1 VDCRNTGL
9 NRQDLAFTSGHWS
22 YFYPMRWRND
32 KVGFDDRP
40 VMAGGILLISF
51 LVPIIFF
58 GWRIGRPP
66 YYPWDAYWT
75 SLVITTLTWL
85 TCRWIACWA
94 RTRYPAFS
102 QVRRRIL
109 VQYGMVLVLA
119 LLINA
124 VAGYW
129 LDEVC
134 LRLMKLRSVPM
145 HGDDTGIASISATIL
160 CTLLVMTMYESI
172 YFLSELKKSV
182 EEKEMLKRESLQA
195 QVNALKIQVNPHFLF
210 NTLNTLAAVIPEN
223 PRQAVDFVQ
232 QLAKVYRHILEVK
245 DEPSI
250 LLKEEL
256 EVLEAYAFLLK
267 TRHGDNL
274 AVTIRVDEST
284 MRQRIVPLSLQ
295 ILMENAIKHNIVS
308 AARPLRIEIVAAPD
322 SLVMTNN
329 LQRKQQSIEST
340 GIGLDNIR
348 NRYRLLGARAVEVEE
363 LPEQFIVRIPLL

>member
-1 VDCRNTGL
+1 
-9 NRQDLAFTSGHWS
+9 
-22 YFYPMRWRND
+22 MRWRND
-32 KVGFDDRP
+32 KIGFDDRLMMG
-40 VMAGGILLISF
+40 VGIGLISF
-51 LVPIIFF
+51 VVPIIFF
-58 GWRIGRPP
+58 GWRVGKPP
-66 YYPWDAYWT
+66 YYPFDAWWT
-75 SLVITTLTWL
+75 SLVITTLTWM
-85 TCRWIACWA
+85 TCRGIACWA

-102 QVRRRIL
+102 EVKKRL
-109 VQYGMVLVLA
+109 LLQYGAVIVSALV
-119 LLINA
+119 ING
-124 VAGYW
+124 VAGVA

-134 LRLMKLRSVPM
+134 HRLMKLRTVPLPG
-145 HGDDTGIASISATIL
+145 GDPGIASVSATIL

-172 YFLSELKKSV
+172 YFMSELRKSV

-223 PRQAVDFVQ
+223 PQQAVDFVQ
-232 QLAKVYRHILEVK
+232 QLSKVYRHILEVK

-256 EVLEAYAFLLK
+256 EVLEAYSFLLK

-274 AVTIRVDEST
+274 AISVRVDE
-284 MRQRIVPLSLQ
+284 RQLGQRIVPLSLQ

-308 AARPLRIEIVAAPD
+308 AARPLRIEIFAEPD

-329 LQRKQQSIEST
+329 LQRKHQSIEST

-348 NRYRLLGARAVEVEE
+348 NRYRLLGSRPVEVEE
-363 LPEQFIVRIPLL
+363 GMEQFVVRIPLL

>member
-1 VDCRNTGL
+1 
-9 NRQDLAFTSGHWS
+9 
-22 YFYPMRWRND
+22 MRWRND
-32 KVGFDDRP
+32 KIGFDDRP
-40 VMAGGILLISF
+40 VMAVGILLISF
-51 LVPIIFF
+51 LVPIVFF

-75 SLVITTLTWL
+75 SLVITSITWM
-85 TCRWIACWA
+85 TCRSIACWA
-94 RTRYPAFS
+94 RTRYPSFS
-102 QVRRRIL
+102 QVKKRIL
-109 VQYGMVLVLA
+109 IQYGTVMVLA

-124 VAGYW
+124 VAGVA
-129 LDEVC
+129 LEEVC
-134 LRLMKLRSVPM
+134 ARLMKIRKLPLP
-145 HGDDTGIASISATIL
+145 GDDTGIASVSATIL
-160 CTLLVMTMYESI
+160 CTLLVMTMYESV

-223 PRQAVDFVQ
+223 PQQAVDFVQ
-232 QLAKVYRHILEVK
+232 QLSKVYRHILEVK

-274 AVTIRVDEST
+274 AIHIRLEEKQLG
-284 MRQRIVPLSLQ
+284 QRIVPLSLQ

-308 AARPLRIEIVAAPD
+308 AARPLRIEIYAEED
-322 SLVMTNN
+322 SLLMTNN
-329 LQRKQQSIEST
+329 LQRKHQSIEST

-348 NRYRLLGARAVEVEE
+348 NRYRLLGARPVEVEE
-363 LPEQFIVRIPLL
+363 GAGQFIVKIPLI